1 MLRIENYNLT
11 LKGSSGQLLPVL
23 DNINLE
29 VKKGTCLGIAGE
41 SGSGK
46 SVMAMSV
53 VGLIP
58 KSSIYSSSGHI
69 YVGDVEITNSTEKQ
83 LNAVRGQDIGF
94 VFQEPMTAM
103 NPLMKLSEQIGE
115 VLYAHVKGIKKEE
128 VRARTI
134 KALTQAGF
142 KEPEKFMD
150 SYPHQ
155 LSGGMRQRAMM
166 AMALV
171 MEPKLVIADE
181 PTTAIDA
188 ELQIQLLRELRSRIT
203 NQGLTMIFISHDL
216 GVLRTIS
223 DEIAVLYCGNLV
235 EKGPSKE
242 ILTNPKH
249 PYTVDLISALPRLV
263 NERKLPS
270 AIPGTLPS
278 PDKKCSG
285 CVYSD
290 RCRFADDKCKGE
302 RPALKPVGDNHFAA
316 CHRLH

>member
-1 MLRIENYNLT
+1 MLRIENFNLT

-69 YVGDVEITNSTEKQ
+69 YVGGVEITNSTEKQ
-83 LNAVRGQDIGF
+83 LNAVRGQEVGF

-134 KALTQAGF
+134 KALTDAGF
-142 KEPEKFMD
+142 KEPEKFLD

-188 ELQIQLLRELRSRIT
+188 ELQIQLLRELRNRIT

-235 EKGPSKE
+235 EKGASKE

-290 RCRFADDKCKGE
+290 RCRFADDRCKSE
-302 RPALKPVGDNHFAA
+302 RPVLKEVDDNHFAA
-316 CHRLH
+316 CHRL